1 MSNFDIEQIQP
12 KMDEIVRDYIYLLL
26 QSRNRR
32 QNYFSN
38 VPTPDDQASFYHSQ
52 GFQVLYKDL
61 ANKYIV
67 KEEALLEGHTRAFLI
82 NPIIDY
88 LLGCQ
93 GVRHEWHYGSTFSD
107 PYISNRVHELDTY
120 VEFIFEYQRK
130 TVGCRYTPDSYTHV
144 IVMLDRDFNFLYRN
158 AEIPGF
164 EQLKVI
170 DELWIVDWSG
180 ISAEALAATNKRIP
194 GLIYRCRNI
203 TAKDFFDT
211 LFGEGV
217 FRIFRETA
225 SNAIKDATDII
236 ALKAVPQLLPN
247 NMMTFKDLISAGFSE
262 EETNRFS
269 YIFQEPGTRG
279 NLPAGDLTTIQTM
292 FHENGCGAAI
302 AGDADFAKSFITS
315 EYLFQILKEGLGIDY
330 TAVVVGYLKSVEQLL
345 FLYYISAFDGKNKLR
360 YWDECKPPMKFD
372 PSDPSQ
378 YRYAPYNKR
387 KKQAFYCHAKCT
399 DSAPDF
405 GHLSYFLRDNDF
417 LWKVSNQGVEYIY
430 NCLDDFRKSCRN
442 SHFHKDNIPYT
453 EYKEVKRIRN
463 NAKVCIFY
471 LLGGFNLLDSSQSAE
486 KQLGVVDDSFDRF
499 YKTVRQEGRRLFWVE
514 NVDGY
519 TGLIYYLNQ
528 DAPATYSESG
538 RICDAKLKFVKLPS
552 ADRNG
557 AFVDEIQSLC
567 QSKEYTDNN
576 MMVITRETMPT
587 LIVPERVRRKPR
599 GSSGSNSGNSSSDN
613 DSGDTSADTQ
623 TTQIDYPEKI
633 LP

>member
-1 MSNFDIEQIQP
+1 
-12 KMDEIVRDYIYLLL
+12 
-26 QSRNRR
+26 
-32 QNYFSN
+32 
-38 VPTPDDQASFYHSQ
+38 
-52 GFQVLYKDL
+52 
-61 ANKYIV
+61 
-67 KEEALLEGHTRAFLI
+67 
-82 NPIIDY
+82 
-88 LLGCQ
+88 
-93 GVRHEWHYGSTFSD
+93 
-107 PYISNRVHELDTY
+107 
-120 VEFIFEYQRK
+120 
-130 TVGCRYTPDSYTHV
+130 
-144 IVMLDRDFNFLYRN
+144 
-158 AEIPGF
+158 
-164 EQLKVI
+164 
-170 DELWIVDWSG
+170 
-180 ISAEALAATNKRIP
+180 
-194 GLIYRCRNI
+194 
-203 TAKDFFDT
+203 
-211 LFGEGV
+211 
-217 FRIFRETA
+217 
-225 SNAIKDATDII
+225 
-236 ALKAVPQLLPN
+236 
-247 NMMTFKDLISAGFSE
+247 MMTFKDLISAGFSE

-330 TAVVVGYLKSVEQLL
+330 TAVIVGYLKSVEQLL

-360 YWDECKPPMKFD
+360 YWDECTPPMKFD
-372 PSDPSQ
+372 PSDPSP

-499 YKTVRQEGRRLFWVE
+499 YKTVRQEGCRLFWVE
-514 NVDGY
+514 NVDRY

-538 RICDAKLKFVKLPS
+538 RIRDAKLKFVKLPS

-557 AFVDEIQSLC
+557 VFVDEIQSLC

-587 LIVPERVRRKPR
+587 LIVPERVRRTPC

-623 TTQIDYPEKI
+623 TTQIDYPNKDITLIVPYAAGGTTDLLARALSTQLGQDLGVNVVVQNVEGGGGTTGTSQAVNSAADGYTLAI
-633 LP
+633 CSNGGYLINPVINEVGYTWETTTPIAIVSEIPIAIGVAGSSSYQTLDELLAAAGDSSLTYSTPGANSTPHLLSAAVAMQAGVSWNHSPNSSSPAAIAELLGGHIDAVCVNLPTFKSYTPNGDVRLLAVTGEERDSNYPDVPTFKELGYDFDASVYFCIAAPDGGWTLRSSRSYLSISARFPD